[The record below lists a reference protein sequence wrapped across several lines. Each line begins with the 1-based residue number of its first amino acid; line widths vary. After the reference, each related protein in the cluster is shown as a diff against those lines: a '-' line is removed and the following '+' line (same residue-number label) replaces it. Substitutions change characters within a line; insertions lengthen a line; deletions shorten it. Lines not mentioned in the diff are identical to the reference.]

1 MIVAHL
7 DTGRDWR
14 GGQAQIALLMRG
26 LAARGVISVLAAPNG
41 PLLERMAAA
50 GFATH
55 TWNPRGDLDLLAMF
69 RAAAWIRRV
78 RPDVVHLHSARAHA
92 LGVPAARIAG
102 VSTVVASRRVVIA
115 PRRDPWSRLKY
126 LMPVERWLCVSDAVW
141 DVMRAAGVPREILCV
156 VPSGID
162 LDTLRADA
170 AAVREAG
177 RDVRAELGIPKDSVL
192 FTTVASLT
200 SEKNHAMLLRVASR
214 MREAYPQV
222 QQVWIGDGRLR
233 AELERARTRL
243 GLDRVIHVLGRRDDV
258 AAWVSPATAVLV
270 ASRHEG
276 FCGAAVEAQALG
288 VPVIASAVGGLPE
301 VVRDGET
308 GILVADDDDAAMA
321 AAAAGLIADPAR
333 RAAMAVRAAW
343 HAEHFSFERMAD
355 RTLAAYRDA
364 AAGRHPAV
372 VG

>member
-26 LAARGVISVLAAPNG
+26 LAARGVTSVLAAPRG
-41 PLLERMAAA
+41 PLLERAAAA
-50 GFATH
+50 GVATYP
-55 TWNPRGDLDLLAMF
+55 WNPRGDLDSLAMYH
-69 RAAAWIRRV
+69 AAVWIWSM

-92 LGVPAARIAG
+92 LGVPAARTVG
-102 VSTVVASRRVVIA
+102 GKVVVASRRVVI
-115 PRRDPWSRLKY
+115 PPGRDPWSRLKY
-126 LMPVERWLCVSDAVW
+126 RMPIDRWLCVSDAVRR
-141 DVMRAAGVPREILCV
+141 VMRSAGVPERILSV

-162 LDTLRADA
+162 VDALRADA
-170 AAVREAG
+170 SAVREAG
-177 RDVRAELGIPKDSVL
+177 RDVRAELGIPRDCAL

-214 MREAYPQV
+214 MREAHPEV
-222 QQVWIGDGRLR
+222 QQVWIGDGMLR
-233 AELERARTRL
+233 AKLERERTRL

-258 AAWVSPATAVLV
+258 AAWVSPAQALLV

-288 VPVIASAVGGLPE
+288 VPVIATAVGGLAE

-308 GILVADDDDAAMA
+308 GILVPDDDDAAMA
-321 AAAAGLIADPAR
+321 AAVISLIADPAR
-333 RAAMAVRAAW
+333 RAAMAARAAS
-343 HAEHFSFERMAD
+343 HAEQFSFEHMAD
-355 RTLAAYRDA
+355 RTLAVYRDA
-364 AAGRHPAV
+364 AAGRPPAAA
-372 VG
+372 G